1 MSGRALQDVSERHYH
16 WLLRDGTSAELN
28 VGVGGDAWLQDRSSE
43 LIVVDPKNL
52 LLYVS
57 VKVVVSGK

>member
-43 LIVVDPKNL
+43 LIVVDP
-52 LLYVS
+52 
-57 VKVVVSGK
+57 